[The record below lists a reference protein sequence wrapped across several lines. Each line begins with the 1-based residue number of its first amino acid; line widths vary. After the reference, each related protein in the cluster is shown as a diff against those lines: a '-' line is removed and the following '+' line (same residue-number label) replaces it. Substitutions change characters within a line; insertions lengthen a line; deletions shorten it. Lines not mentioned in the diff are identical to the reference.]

1 MGANDAINRQIKA
14 EQRLDASKKG
24 SSLAVATGPMNSTQM
39 QFQDQAE
46 SYFGRD
52 EDEEATES
60 LEQRG
65 DDDDDDFDDE
75 RSISKASG
83 AGRPRRTPKYN
94 VMASAD
100 GDSDL

>member
-1 MGANDAINRQIKA
+1 MGANDAINLQIKA
-14 EQRLDASKKG
+14 EQRLDASKKC

-39 QFQDQAE
+39 QFRDEAE

-65 DDDDDDFDDE
+65 DDDDDFDDD

-83 AGRPRRTPKYN
+83 VGRPRRTPKYN
-94 VMASAD
+94 VMGSGD